1 MLLALAGSFAW
12 QVVDSAQNPSI
23 PPAIGIW
30 NCITRFGTLFLIAS
44 LISRLHVG
52 LLRERRL
59 ARTDSL
65 TGAANARTFYE
76 VAGNETGRASR
87 TSQPLTLAY
96 LDLDNFKKLND
107 TFGHAA
113 GDQALVQVVDTIR
126 LNIRG
131 SDLLARLGGD
141 EFALLLPDTGTDGAV
156 GLLARLQGLVAH
168 AMADRGWPVTVSI
181 GAVTFLCPEWDV
193 DLMIRRVDTLLYQA
207 KSKGKSRLEHAVVAE
222 GKKFQPE
229 PTPPERR
236 AAIRQICNRPA
247 RIRLRG
253 DVEIFA
259 TIRDISTTGVGLVVS
274 ERFPVGAVL
283 VAEPLKKGPSDIA
296 RPSGAFLQS

>member
-1 MLLALAGSFAW
+1 
-12 QVVDSAQNPSI
+12 
-23 PPAIGIW
+23 
-30 NCITRFGTLFLIAS
+30 
-44 LISRLHVG
+44 
-52 LLRERRL
+52 
-59 ARTDSL
+59 
-65 TGAANARTFYE
+65 
-76 VAGNETGRASR
+76 
-87 TSQPLTLAY
+87 
-96 LDLDNFKKLND
+96 
-107 TFGHAA
+107 
-113 GDQALVQVVDTIR
+113 VQVVDTIR

-156 GLLARLQGLVAH
+156 GLLARLQGLVAR

-193 DLMIRRVDTLLYQA
+193 DLMIRRVDNLLYQA
-207 KSKGKSRLEHAVVAE
+207 KSKGKSRLEHAVIAE
-222 GKKFQPE
+222 GKEFQPE

-283 VAEPLKKGPSDIA
+283 VAEPLKKGPRTLLARVVRSCRVEGGWLHGCELSPQLRDADLFLWLNREIA
-296 RPSGAFLQS
+296 